1 MKEDTKAAVN
11 NDELD
16 PGTAP
21 NPENENQAAAN
32 TENASQEPDK
42 GKKAK
47 KTEEVKKPEEPKS
60 TNIYKEETYDITL
73 PITRGEDDEVTVLIN
88 GECTKIQRG
97 VQVTVSAAVY
107 EVLQNTMKMDN
118 LAYMRSKQ
126 LAELKKL
133 N

>member
-42 GKKAK
+42 G
-47 KTEEVKKPEEPKS
+47 KKPEEPKS